1 MASSSMDEGPPK
13 LRDRTTEEEER
24 GELGGRGASGTKSV
38 TEPECF
44 FFSVSKLRLN
54 YYWGQKLVC
63 SISRISF

>member
-38 TEPECF
+38 TETECF
-44 FFSVSKLRLN
+44 FF
-54 YYWGQKLVC
+54 QLVN
-63 SISRISF
+63 